1 MKKQIIVIISVVLVI
16 LSLGF
21 SIVLILPKQDSY
33 SASSLCTATCKECRG
48 TGYVKGECEGTL
60 IIGPNRRVE
69 CPCGKSQVSELTRTC
84 KECGEK
90 TIERYGKCA
99 WCGYNAELSSFEHN
113 TVEKKCSNC
122 NGTGKAPHNFEM
134 KSEIGVHWEECTVC
148 HEIRNKVAHTLSI
161 KYNDRYHW
169 IECSVC
175 GIEVSKEKHDYSEIV
190 CECGR
195 PYFTR
200 AY

>member
-148 HEIRNKVAHTLSI
+148 HEIRNKVAHTLQ
-161 KYNDRYHW
+161 
-169 IECSVC
+169 
-175 GIEVSKEKHDYSEIV
+175 
-190 CECGR
+190 
-195 PYFTR
+195 
-200 AY
+200 